1 MFAIAV
7 ATNILLNENVSKSD
21 FNSNMI
27 EIAQVKKQ
35 DGSRDCGLYNRSLTL
50 QSHRMRFILH
60 IPTTRESLYSHPVN
74 IQIFTGEYTG
84 EFPNI

>member
-1 MFAIAV
+1 MYTSHVCIFASEV
-7 ATNILLNENVSKSD
+7 VQEHSVLYLDQELDNYV
-21 FNSNMI
+21 
-27 EIAQVKKQ
+27 
-35 DGSRDCGLYNRSLTL
+35 LYNRSLTL